1 MLLMPHIV
9 YAKTVNDECA
19 IFFPGQATGRQQQYA
34 LIRCPFAGDPNDTI
48 YVYDRQG
55 DLQISGDWKIAT
67 DFDDDLWIFDAGGD
81 GAAELIIDYY
91 QDSSGLKADL
101 YDDQNGDGKVNY
113 EEAEDGIPVIVE
125 GSFPTVSLLATDGWW
140 ENDGL
145 INYNLQIIV
154 DGKPRATFYTIEQ
167 YVSNLQ
173 TNGVADYLIF
183 VEDTDR
189 DGRPDFETRR
199 VVSPNMPNWLIR
211 QELVVNTSNNE
222 IAPDQGFLFWPYLG
236 NISDY
241 IKPYGSGAP
250 PIQMDWKNQ
259 RIQAI
264 GEFVATRGNEANWFV
279 YSTKEFGAPGQL
291 LADFENPFAFYDL
304 AADEDGQPELMIRSQ
319 YNDPYDPL
327 FLDGTYPQAIEIIRY
342 SWNQDNDPQNSLE
355 YKLDLIGRHLY
366 TDLVSVGELNFR
378 SVPYMSFPDWVTRN
392 SWDAAHFIATENFPY
407 ISSEGIYDGFVREWR
422 DDFVTGRLAVPP
434 MQRVQDIR
442 AGLRHEYNPQFLFQP
457 WLYFSPLDHKLHLRG
472 ASGGVWNIDD
482 NLRMRY
488 RDLDGDGYL
497 DQWTLVRGRAYDPQR
512 PLDAPLEETEI
523 KSLQVVGG
531 YLILS
536 GDQKVTI
543 VQANPPRSL
552 FETLPPTN
560 NESWNYLNELLA
572 ENSSD
577 VPAQELNQVAGLYTG
592 LTTILDGVSLEDIKA
607 FPDGFQFV
615 LHLYPGF
622 QIGTNENNVP
632 LESLI
637 AGDYLIKYN
646 GAWQSEPL
654 VPYLPKINIQVQDNF
669 GQSHEKPIS
678 ILVSSTSDGLSDYP
692 GLILILEAVQNGK
705 VIELLRQPIDLQAG
719 QPVVATAA
727 WHPLSDG
734 YWSLKARLIDKDQQS
749 YASNEIEYH
758 VSKVL
763 PSVGQLTLPT
773 LTRLV
778 AILSLAGIAI
788 FLVVALRQI
797 LGFTAKNNC

>member
-1 MLLMPHIV
+1 
-9 YAKTVNDECA
+9 
-19 IFFPGQATGRQQQYA
+19 
-34 LIRCPFAGDPNDTI
+34 
-48 YVYDRQG
+48 
-55 DLQISGDWKIAT
+55 
-67 DFDDDLWIFDAGGD
+67 
-81 GAAELIIDYY
+81 
-91 QDSSGLKADL
+91 
-101 YDDQNGDGKVNY
+101 
-113 EEAEDGIPVIVE
+113 
-125 GSFPTVSLLATDGWW
+125 
-140 ENDGL
+140 
-145 INYNLQIIV
+145 
-154 DGKPRATFYTIEQ
+154 
-167 YVSNLQ
+167 
-173 TNGVADYLIF
+173 
-183 VEDTDR
+183 
-189 DGRPDFETRR
+189 
-199 VVSPNMPNWLIR
+199 
-211 QELVVNTSNNE
+211 
-222 IAPDQGFLFWPYLG
+222 
-236 NISDY
+236 
-241 IKPYGSGAP
+241 
-250 PIQMDWKNQ
+250 
-259 RIQAI
+259 
-264 GEFVATRGNEANWFV
+264 
-279 YSTKEFGAPGQL
+279 
-291 LADFENPFAFYDL
+291 
-304 AADEDGQPELMIRSQ
+304 
-319 YNDPYDPL
+319 
-327 FLDGTYPQAIEIIRY
+327 
-342 SWNQDNDPQNSLE
+342 
-355 YKLDLIGRHLY
+355 
-366 TDLVSVGELNFR
+366 
-378 SVPYMSFPDWVTRN
+378 
-392 SWDAAHFIATENFPY
+392 
-407 ISSEGIYDGFVREWR
+407 
-422 DDFVTGRLAVPP
+422 
-434 MQRVQDIR
+434 
-442 AGLRHEYNPQFLFQP
+442 
-457 WLYFSPLDHKLHLRG
+457 
-472 ASGGVWNIDD
+472 
-482 NLRMRY
+482 MRY